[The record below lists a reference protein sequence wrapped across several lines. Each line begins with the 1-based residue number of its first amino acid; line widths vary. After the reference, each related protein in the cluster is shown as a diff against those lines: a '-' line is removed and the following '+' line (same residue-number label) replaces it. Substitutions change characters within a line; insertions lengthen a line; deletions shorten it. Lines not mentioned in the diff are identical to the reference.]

1 MSAPSLYHLSA
12 DLAALEA
19 LLADANEQGETV
31 NDTSVVAGW
40 IAELEGTLADRLARL
55 ARWRLTELALAAA
68 GKAEAKRLQER
79 AVSRQNAVERLE
91 AGIAEVMTRMGVKKV
106 DTDVS
111 TFSMAKAGG
120 KDPVVVDD
128 GVDLATLPADCVK
141 TTFSPIKDA
150 IRAHLEAGDVV
161 AGCHI
166 QERGLAL
173 RVK

>member
-19 LLADANEQGETV
+19 LLADANEQDETV
-31 NDTSVVAGW
+31 NDVAVVAAW
-40 IAELEGTLADRLARL
+40 IAELEG
-55 ARWRLTELALAAA
+55 
-68 GKAEAKRLQER
+68 
-79 AVSRQNAVERLE
+79 
-91 AGIAEVMTRMGVKKV
+91 IAEVLTRMGVKKV

-141 TTFSPIKDA
+141 TTLSPVKDA
-150 IRAHLEAGDVV
+150 IRAHIEAGEVV
-161 AGCHI
+161 AGCRI
-166 QERGLAL
+166 QERGLVL

>member
-19 LLADANEQGETV
+19 LLADANEQDETV
-31 NDTSVVAGW
+31 NDVAVVAAW
-40 IAELEGTLADRLARL
+40 IAELEGTLEMRLARL

-79 AVSRQNAVERLE
+79 ALSRQRAVDRLE
-91 AGIAEVMTRMGVKKV
+91 EGIAEVLTRMGVKKV

-141 TTFSPIKDA
+141 TTLSPVKDA
-150 IRAHLEAGDVV
+150 IRAHIEAGEVV
-161 AGCHI
+161 AGCRI
-166 QERGLAL
+166 QERGLVL